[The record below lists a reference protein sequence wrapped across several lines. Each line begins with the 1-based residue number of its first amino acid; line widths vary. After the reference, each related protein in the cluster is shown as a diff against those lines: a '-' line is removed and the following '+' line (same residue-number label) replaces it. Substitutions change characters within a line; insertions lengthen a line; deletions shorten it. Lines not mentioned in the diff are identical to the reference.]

1 MKIQKSCGL
10 FRLDNPNKLIE
21 VLPMRQN
28 IVWLC
33 EQDKSID
40 TFYFTKRVE
49 VNLIDL
55 PEYVIALKSTTNK
68 NKKDLMDKVIDILNK
83 FNNEKEVQ
91 IFGSVN

>member
-1 MKIQKSCGL
+1 MKVQKSFGL

-40 TFYFTKRVE
+40 TFFYTKRIE
-49 VNLIDL
+49 INLTEM
-55 PEYVIALKSTTNK
+55 PEYDVALNNPTNQT
-68 NKKDLMDKVIDILNK
+68 KKALMDKVIEILNK
-83 FNNEKEVQ
+83 FNNDEKIQ
-91 IFGSVN
+91 KYL

>member
-1 MKIQKSCGL
+1 MKVQKSFGL

-40 TFYFTKRVE
+40 TFFYTKRIE
-49 VNLIDL
+49 INLTEI
-55 PEYVIALKSTTNK
+55 PEYDVALNKPTNQT
-68 NKKDLMDKVIDILNK
+68 KKALMDKVVEILNK
-83 FNNEKEVQ
+83 FNNDEKIQKYLV
-91 IFGSVN
+91 V

>member
-1 MKIQKSCGL
+1 MKVQKSFGL

-40 TFYFTKRVE
+40 TFFYTKRIE
-49 VNLIDL
+49 INLTEM
-55 PEYVIALKSTTNK
+55 PEYDVALNKPTNQT
-68 NKKDLMDKVIDILNK
+68 KKALMDKVVEILNK
-83 FNNEKEVQ
+83 FNNDEKIQKYLV
-91 IFGSVN
+91 V